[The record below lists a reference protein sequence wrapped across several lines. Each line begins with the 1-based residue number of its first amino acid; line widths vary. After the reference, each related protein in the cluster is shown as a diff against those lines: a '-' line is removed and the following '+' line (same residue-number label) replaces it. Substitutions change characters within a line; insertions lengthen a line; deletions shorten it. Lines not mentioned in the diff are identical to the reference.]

1 VFALN
6 SIPCTSVDTT
16 GSTAGLK
23 DSSCT
28 GLCNP
33 GYHCPEASTSPT
45 QLECAVLARTGTFD
59 STIAVAAK
67 ALQPVVRL
75 SPPHFCRSPCVHSG
89 SLFVESR
96 NQGQPAAADESAL
109 RTDVYIGSFNT
120 TTKRLPNTNV
130 TVVEVTAANSV
141 FCPQGSALPLTVRPG
156 YYTVGNN
163 RTTRFAQS
171 PCPMGSYCVNGYV
184 PARVSSDLVVCCA

>member
-1 VFALN
+1 M
-6 SIPCTSVDTT
+6 
-16 GSTAGLK
+16 
-23 DSSCT
+23 
-28 GLCNP
+28 
-33 GYHCPEASTSPT
+33 
-45 QLECAVLARTGTFD
+45 RT
-59 STIAVAAK
+59 
-67 ALQPVVRL
+67 
-75 SPPHFCRSPCVHSG
+75 
-89 SLFVESR
+89 E
-96 NQGQPAAADESAL
+96 
-109 RTDVYIGSFNT
+109 VYIGSFNT

-184 PARVSSDLVVCCA
+184 PACFSSDLVVCCALPCLSACTQRGGGLPGR